1 MRIAIVFINLFKTML
16 IHSSVILSGNKR
28 VNVYSSRRCFTV
40 FFVVVVFFCPFFLSF
55 FFSVFFSSKDVDPVY
70 HLLYTFYF
78 YFIFVSIISKS
89 TILSFVKLMR
99 ICAVLM
105 FTSRYFSFESE
116 NASSFKVSN
125 KLYSLQ

>member
-1 MRIAIVFINLFKTML
+1 MRIAIVFIRRYNLFKTML
-16 IHSSVILSGNKR
+16 IHSAVILSGTKR

-40 FFVVVVFFCPFFLSF
+40 FFVVVVFSTF
-55 FFSVFFSSKDVDPVY
+55 FFSFLFSSKDVDPVY
-70 HLLYTFYF
+70 HLLYAFPFYF
-78 YFIFVSIISKS
+78 YFVSIMSKS

-105 FTSRYFSFESE
+105 FTSSYFSFESE

>member
-1 MRIAIVFINLFKTML
+1 ML
-16 IHSSVILSGNKR
+16 IHSSVIFSGIER

-40 FFVVVVFFCPFFLSF
+40 FLFFFF
-55 FFSVFFSSKDVDPVY
+55 FFSFKDVDPVY
-70 HLLYTFYF
+70 HLLYTFLLF
-78 YFIFVSIISKS
+78 FIFVSIISKS

-105 FTSRYFSFESE
+105 FTSSCFSFESE